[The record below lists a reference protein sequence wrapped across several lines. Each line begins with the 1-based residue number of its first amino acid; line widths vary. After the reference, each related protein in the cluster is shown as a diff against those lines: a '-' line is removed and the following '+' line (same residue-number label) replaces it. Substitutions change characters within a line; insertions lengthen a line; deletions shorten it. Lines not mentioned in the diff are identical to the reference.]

1 MVELYSE
8 PGRYTLLEVKH
19 MTDNFAKKIGEARF
33 TKSRTVYHGKLLTG
47 QEVAVKVWE
56 TTGYHSSAYEFER
69 FESVSSPNP

>member
-8 PGRYTLLEVKH
+8 PGRYTLLEVKD
-19 MTDNFAKKIGEARF
+19 MTDNYAKKMGEGRF
-33 TKSRTVYHGKLLTG
+33 GTVYHGKLLTG

>member
-47 QEVAVKVWE
+47 QEVAVKVWRPRF
-56 TTGYHSSAYEFER
+56 HSSAYEFER
-69 FESVSSPNP
+69 FQSVSSPNP